1 MKREQILLEL
11 LRNLKEI
18 NQKLEE
24 IDEKRRELIEKL
36 IDFEI
41 KVIDTYDK
49 LTKLEPMIEVLWE
62 KEMEKYEK
70 KLNLIG
76 ENVN

>member
-1 MKREQILLEL
+1 MRREQILSEILK
-11 LRNLKEI
+11 NLKEI
-18 NQKLEE
+18 NQRLKE
-24 IDEKRRELIEKL
+24 IDEKRQELIEKL
-36 IDFEI
+36 IDSEI

-62 KEMEKYEK
+62 KEMEKYGN
-70 KLNLIG
+70 KLNLVE